1 MKKRESW
8 MKAGANVIANNM
20 FGRIISLESNMID
33 GIEYVY
39 YITVHVNGYGD
50 GRYHPNDIV
59 FVS

>member
-8 MKAGANVIANNM
+8 MRKGVCVLANNK
-20 FGRIISLESNMID
+20 FGRIVSFESNVID
-33 GIEYVY
+33 GVEYVY